1 MEQEPNEI
9 DKSDLDESTALENEE
24 SRKTKIKKRNR
35 NSRPSQKNKK
45 NRNSKPSQKNK
56 KNRNSKPSKKNKKN
70 RYTKPSAQIRNTA
83 QLERVEETNIVFPS
97 ESNWSIFHPPIEENF
112 ESTQIHDVLKE
123 RNKLQISIIPED
135 LILGFMEQRAITLTH
150 VYMSIIIIRGHQ
162 AALKGQVVHFHVDT
176 DVTVE
181 DLLPFP
187 RCYEFLA
194 VVQEKPIK
202 NNQVTTT
209 VTYSFSPVHVLKA
222 LFYLKQHNHL
232 YKNKNIMKLHE
243 IQEMFK
249 CQPENIIPI
258 RIIDSYAYNNS
269 TTNSP
274 IIEPSEILS
283 GPKRVISCA
292 ENPTWQI
299 EPYLEEKCY
308 PWLYPLGKGG
318 EADPER
324 PIAISLRDY
333 YKLRLKSS
341 DNRWQKDPTWVFR
354 ALNMLQREDLRK
366 SVNYHAKRKYRD
378 GKMCYLIYPDIG
390 VVIRGSAAYWAK
402 ARRHLRSMYATLGK
416 PFIFLSI
423 NLQDDVEFLTNIDPN
438 RFGSVHNPN
447 WEAIDNL
454 SDDEY
459 LTLINEN
466 PGLVARMCKRRMVAF
481 EDYIKDKK
489 HPFLI
494 DFVVTQ
500 YFL

>member
-9 DKSDLDESTALENEE
+9 DQFDLEESAALENEE
-24 SRKTKIKKRNR
+24 SRETKIKKRNR
-35 NSRPSQKNKK
+35 NSRPSQKKKK
-45 NRNSKPSQKNK
+45 NRNSKPLQKNK
-56 KNRNSKPSKKNKKN
+56 KNQ
-70 RYTKPSAQIRNTA
+70 YTKPSAQIRNTT
-83 QLERVEETNIVFPS
+83 QIETFEETNIVFPS
-97 ESNWSIFHPPIEENF
+97 ESNWSIFHPAIEENF

-222 LFYLKQHNHL
+222 LNYLKQHNHL

-243 IQEMFK
+243 TQEMFK
-249 CQPENIIPI
+249 CQPEYIIPI

-274 IIEPSEILS
+274 IIEPSEFLS
-283 GPKRVISCA
+283 NPKRVIPCA

-299 EPYLEEKCY
+299 GPYLEEKCY

-324 PIAISLRDY
+324 SIAINLRDY
-333 YKLRLKSS
+333 YKL
-341 DNRWQKDPTWVFR
+341 
-354 ALNMLQREDLRK
+354 
-366 SVNYHAKRKYRD
+366 
-378 GKMCYLIYPDIG
+378 
-390 VVIRGSAAYWAK
+390 
-402 ARRHLRSMYATLGK
+402 
-416 PFIFLSI
+416 
-423 NLQDDVEFLTNIDPN
+423 
-438 RFGSVHNPN
+438 
-447 WEAIDNL
+447 
-454 SDDEY
+454 
-459 LTLINEN
+459 
-466 PGLVARMCKRRMVAF
+466 
-481 EDYIKDKK
+481 
-489 HPFLI
+489 
-494 DFVVTQ
+494 
-500 YFL
+500 